1 MHDEIFN
8 SLPVLARKII
18 DKIGGGALHPVRLRR
33 SGGHHVCCACG
44 APQEVTISQSNLR
57 KFNEALEKGTPSL
70 LSGAFCDMI
79 AQLSRELVP
88 QFMRFRHQA
97 RTAAERTAETP
108 PTALA
113 A

>member
-1 MHDEIFN
+1 MGLYIQSVSDEAAAIM
-8 SLPVLARKII
+8 SAARV
-18 DKIGGGALHPVRLRR
+18 GLGVGFAV
-33 SGGHHVCCACG
+33 
-44 APQEVTISQSNLR
+44 PQEVTISQSNLR

-97 RTAAERTAETP
+97 RTAAERTAETA

>member
-1 MHDEIFN
+1 M
-8 SLPVLARKII
+8 
-18 DKIGGGALHPVRLRR
+18 
-33 SGGHHVCCACG
+33 
-44 APQEVTISQSNLR
+44 R